1 MAYYTSNAEHPIEI
15 VNIAGLEERVK
26 ARMDRGAFG
35 YIREGAED
43 EWTMRENTRAF
54 NDIRIV
60 PRVLQG
66 IDHADL
72 STSIFGIPLKTPIIE
87 APSAAHSLAHVK
99 GEVDTAIGAAMAG
112 TLFSMST
119 YGSTSVEDAA
129 AAAPGAPQFFQ
140 LYMSKD
146 DQFNEFLIRKA
157 VKAGVKAII
166 MTVDSTLGGYREED
180 IVSHFQFPLP
190 MPNLAAYSSSDGV
203 GKGISEI
210 YAAAKQDFVPEDVE
224 KVKEMSGLPVLVKGI
239 QSPEDALTAIQA
251 GADGIWVSNHGGRQL
266 DGGPASIAVLPS
278 IAEAVSQRVP
288 IIFDSGVRRGQ
299 HVFKALASG
308 ADLVAVGRPVIYG
321 LNLGGAEGVKS
332 VFDHLNMELSITMQL
347 AGTKTIEDVKKAKL
361 LRQRIVD
368 DYSAILSPNSVSISL
383 LLGQIIV

>member
-26 ARMDRGAFG
+26 AQMDRGAFG

-43 EWTMRENTRAF
+43 EWTLRENTRAF
-54 NDIRIV
+54 NDIHIV

-72 STSIFGIPLKTPIIE
+72 STSIFGIQLKTPIIE
-87 APSAAHSLAHVK
+87 APSAAHGLAHVK
-99 GEVDTAIGAAMAG
+99 GEVDTAIGAAKAG

-119 YGSTSVEDAA
+119 YGSTAVEEAA

-146 DQFNEFLIRKA
+146 DQFNEFLIQKA

-190 MPNLAAYSSSDGV
+190 MPNLAAYSSSDGA

-210 YAAAKQDFVPEDVE
+210 YAAAKQDFVPDCD
-224 KVKEMSGLPVLVKGI
+224 SGRCRRHLGI
-239 QSPEDALTAIQA
+239 KPRRPSAGWRTRFDCSAAL
-251 GADGIWVSNHGGRQL
+251 HCEGRQ
-266 DGGPASIAVLPS
+266 S
-278 IAEAVSQRVP
+278 
-288 IIFDSGVRRGQ
+288 
-299 HVFKALASG
+299 SG
-308 ADLVAVGRPVIYG
+308 ASYL
-321 LNLGGAEGVKS
+321 
-332 VFDHLNMELSITMQL
+332 
-347 AGTKTIEDVKKAKL
+347 
-361 LRQRIVD
+361 
-368 DYSAILSPNSVSISL
+368 
-383 LLGQIIV
+383 

>member
-1 MAYYTSNAEHPIEI
+1 
-15 VNIAGLEERVK
+15 
-26 ARMDRGAFG
+26 MDRGAFG

-60 PRVLQG
+60 PHVLQG

-87 APSAAHSLAHVK
+87 APSAAHGLAHVK

-190 MPNLAAYSSSDGV
+190 MPNLAAYSSSDG
-203 GKGISEI
+203 
-210 YAAAKQDFVPEDVE
+210 
-224 KVKEMSGLPVLVKGI
+224 
-239 QSPEDALTAIQA
+239 
-251 GADGIWVSNHGGRQL
+251 GRQ
-266 DGGPASIAVLPS
+266 G
-278 IAEAVSQRVP
+278 
-288 IIFDSGVRRGQ
+288 
-299 HVFKALASG
+299 
-308 ADLVAVGRPVIYG
+308 
-321 LNLGGAEGVKS
+321 
-332 VFDHLNMELSITMQL
+332 HL
-347 AGTKTIEDVKKAKL
+347 
-361 LRQRIVD
+361 
-368 DYSAILSPNSVSISL
+368 
-383 LLGQIIV
+383 

>member
-60 PRVLQG
+60 LRVLQG

-72 STSIFGIPLKTPIIE
+72 STSIFGIQLKTPIIE
-87 APSAAHSLAHVK
+87 APSAAHGLAHVK

-190 MPNLAAYSSSDGV
+190 MPNLAAYSSSDG
-203 GKGISEI
+203 
-210 YAAAKQDFVPEDVE
+210 
-224 KVKEMSGLPVLVKGI
+224 
-239 QSPEDALTAIQA
+239 
-251 GADGIWVSNHGGRQL
+251 GRQ
-266 DGGPASIAVLPS
+266 G
-278 IAEAVSQRVP
+278 
-288 IIFDSGVRRGQ
+288 
-299 HVFKALASG
+299 
-308 ADLVAVGRPVIYG
+308 
-321 LNLGGAEGVKS
+321 
-332 VFDHLNMELSITMQL
+332 HL
-347 AGTKTIEDVKKAKL
+347 
-361 LRQRIVD
+361 
-368 DYSAILSPNSVSISL
+368 
-383 LLGQIIV
+383 